1 MPGIL
6 TVSLFISLNCQ
17 RLFKQSMPMVD
28 LVNSNTMPVSASVE
42 GKNSLELSL
51 CLCFINQFYVF
62 CASQSFHSRELLNF
76 FNCNDAKLNGK
87 IEIPPG
93 NIMFLNE

>member
-17 RLFKQSMPMVD
+17 RLFKQSMPVVD

>member
-62 CASQSFHSRELLNF
+62 CVSQSFHSRELLNF

>member
-42 GKNSLELSL
+42 GKNSLEVSL

-93 NIMFLNE
+93 NILFLNE

>member
-93 NIMFLNE
+93 NILFLNE

>member
-17 RLFKQSMPMVD
+17 RLFKQSMPVVD

-76 FNCNDAKLNGK
+76 FNCNDANLNGK
-87 IEIPPG
+87 LRSRRET
-93 NIMFLNE
+93 

>member
-1 MPGIL
+1 
-6 TVSLFISLNCQ
+6 
-17 RLFKQSMPMVD
+17 MVD

>member
-42 GKNSLELSL
+42 GKNSLEVSL